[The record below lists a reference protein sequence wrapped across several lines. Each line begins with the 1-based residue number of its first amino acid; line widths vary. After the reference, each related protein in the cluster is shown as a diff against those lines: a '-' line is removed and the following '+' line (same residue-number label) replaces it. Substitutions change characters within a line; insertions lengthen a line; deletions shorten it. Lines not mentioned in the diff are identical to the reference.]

1 MPYFVLTPFFDA
13 LDALVSPLE
22 RVLKSFFP
30 PIVIPANAG
39 IQRFDLRLLDS
50 RRRGNDGGL
59 SFKTHSYRAINGLR
73 TIKQVTGIFRSDPF

>member
-1 MPYFVLTPFFDA
+1 MLHSLNLLAFLAAWRFQV
-13 LDALVSPLE
+13 LE

-50 RRRGNDGGL
+50 RLRGNDGGL
-59 SFKTHSYRAINGLR
+59 SFKTHS
-73 TIKQVTGIFRSDPF
+73 